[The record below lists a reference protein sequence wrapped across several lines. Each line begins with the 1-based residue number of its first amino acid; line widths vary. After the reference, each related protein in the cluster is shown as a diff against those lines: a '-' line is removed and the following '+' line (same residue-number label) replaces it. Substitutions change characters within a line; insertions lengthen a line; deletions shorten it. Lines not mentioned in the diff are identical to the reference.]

1 MNTISTRELCSLLFL
16 VYGNIHLTL
25 AFMFDVPTSY
35 LFNISTIY
43 SIVDTVWI
51 FFGEDGRTPKHEL
64 IPHHIST
71 AILLMSHIDV
81 DTKLKVM
88 IIEFSTMFL
97 MLRRYTT
104 GIMKQLMHILF
115 MSTWVT
121 TRVFWLYYLLIH
133 LKITGKFETYNTN
146 PLEFLSYIIVY
157 LLSVKWT
164 VESLGL
170 VKYQSY
176 TSIWLGLPIYLLPN
190 TLSNQQFIAIFNL
203 LIGSFIHHLMRNRIS
218 LALDSFNINFTCLTY
233 LGNNPY
239 TCAVV
244 GTLSS
249 LEVLARNECINF
261 LTRMIYSYTLLYHCC
276 IHDPIVVIAFFI
288 SSGYYKYQRY
298 NKTGIWHLANGLY
311 LSYVTE
317 QLALLKNT

>member
-1 MNTISTRELCSLLFL
+1 MKTIPTRELCSLLFL

-35 LFNISTIY
+35 LFNIATMY

-64 IPHHIST
+64 IPHHLST

-104 GIMKQLMHILF
+104 GIMKHIMHGLF
-115 MSTWVT
+115 LSTWVT
-121 TRVFWLYYLLIH
+121 TRVIWMYYLLIH
-133 LKITGKFETYNTN
+133 LKITGKFETYDISS
-146 PLEFLSYIIVY
+146 LEYVSYMVVY

-170 VKYQSY
+170 TNYESY

-190 TLSNQQFIAIFNL
+190 ELTNQQFVAIFNL

-218 LALDSFNINFTCLTY
+218 LAIDSFNINFTCLTY

-244 GTLSS
+244 GALSS
-249 LEVLARNECINF
+249 IEVLTRNECISF
-261 LTRMIYSYTLLYHCC
+261 LTRTIYSYTLLYYCC
-276 IHDPIVVIAFFI
+276 IYDPVVVIAFFI

-298 NKTGIWHLANGLY
+298 NKTDMWHLANGLY
-311 LSYVTE
+311 LAYVTE
-317 QLALLKNT
+317 HLALLKNT

>member
-1 MNTISTRELCSLLFL
+1 MKTISTRELCSLIFL
-16 VYGNIHLTL
+16 IYGNIHLIL
-25 AFMFDVPTSY
+25 SYVFDVCASY
-35 LFNISTIY
+35 LFIAASGYTVIDTLWLL
-43 SIVDTVWI
+43 VD
-51 FFGEDGRTPKHEL
+51 EDSKTPKHEL
-64 IPHHIST
+64 VSHHIST
-71 AILLMSHIDV
+71 VILLMSSIDT

-97 MLRRYTT
+97 MLRRCTM
-104 GIMKQLMHILF
+104 GIMKRVMHILF

-121 TRVFWLYYLLIH
+121 TRVIWLYCLLIS
-133 LKITGKFETYNTN
+133 LKITGKFEIYNTN

-170 VKYQSY
+170 VKYRSY

-218 LALDSFNINFTCLTY
+218 LAIDSFNINFTCLTY

-239 TCAVV
+239 TCTVIGA
-244 GTLSS
+244 LSS
-249 LEVLARNECINF
+249 IEVLARNEHINF
-261 LTRMIYSYTLLYHCC
+261 LTRMIYSYTLLHHCC
-276 IHDPIVVIAFFI
+276 IYDPVVVIAFLI

>member
-1 MNTISTRELCSLLFL
+1 MKTISTRELCSLLFL
-16 VYGNIHLTL
+16 IYGNIHLTL
-25 AFMFDVPTSY
+25 AFMYDVGTSY
-35 LFNISTIY
+35 LFVIASGYTVIDTLWLL
-43 SIVDTVWI
+43 VD
-51 FFGEDGRTPKHEL
+51 GDSKTPKHEL
-64 IPHHIST
+64 VPHHIST
-71 AILLMSHIDV
+71 AILLMSGIDT

-104 GIMKQLMHILF
+104 GIMKQIMHGLF

-121 TRVFWLYYLLIH
+121 TRVIWLYYLLIR
-133 LKITGKFETYNTN
+133 LKITGKLETYNAN
-146 PLEFLSYIIVY
+146 PLEFLSYMIVY

-203 LIGSFIHHLMRNRIS
+203 LIGSFIHHSMQNRFS
-218 LALDSFNINFTCLTY
+218 LAIDSFNINFTCLTY

-239 TCAVV
+239 TCAIV
-244 GTLSS
+244 GALSS
-249 LEVLARNECINF
+249 IEVLARNDYISI
-261 LTRMIYSYTLLYHCC
+261 LTRAIYSFTLLHYCC
-276 IHDPIVVIAFFI
+276 IYDPVVLLAFFI
-288 SSGYYKYQRY
+288 SIGYYKYQRY
-298 NKTGIWHLANGLY
+298 TITDTWHFANGLY
-311 LSYVTE
+311 LAYVTE
-317 QLALLKNT
+317 QLAFLKNT